1 VSRTGAG
8 WRFWLITLATAVG
21 IATTASLGAW
31 QLSRAAGKEAL
42 QAQIDAQRRLPPLEA
57 DALHKGAPLHRTVV
71 VRGHWL
77 ADHTVF
83 LDNRQMNGKPGF
95 FVLTPLQIEGS
106 AAVVV
111 VQRGWIPR
119 NFGDRTAL
127 PRVQTP
133 AGLVTVQGRIAPP
146 PGRLYDFAGAPVGP
160 IRQNLDLAQYGAELS
175 RPLLDLTVVQTGD
188 PSEGLLRQ
196 WGEPATGVDKHYGY
210 AFQWFGLAALIAI
223 LYVWFQIVRRFF
235 FTPGRPR

>member
-1 VSRTGAG
+1 
-8 WRFWLITLATAVG
+8 
-21 IATTASLGAW
+21 
-31 QLSRAAGKEAL
+31 
-42 QAQIDAQRRLPPLEA
+42 
-57 DALHKGAPLHRTVV
+57 
-71 VRGHWL
+71 
-77 ADHTVF
+77 VF

-119 NFGDRTAL
+119 NFGDRAAL

-133 AGLVTVQGRIAPP
+133 AGVVSVQGRIAPP

-210 AFQWFGLAALIAI
+210 AFQWFGLAGLIAI

>member
-57 DALHKGAPLHRTVV
+57 DALHKGAPLHRAVV

-119 NFGDRTAL
+119 NFGDRAAL

-133 AGLVTVQGRIAPP
+133 AGEVEVHGRITGRPP
-146 PGRLYDFAGAPVGP
+146 RAYALGKEAGGP
-160 IRQNLDLAQYGAELS
+160 IRQNLDLDAFRRETGL
-175 RPLLDLTVVQTGD
+175 PLADVVVRQTGG
-188 PSEGLLRQ
+188 PSEGLERD
-196 WGEPATGVDKHYGY
+196 WPEPATGIDTHYGY
-210 AFQWFGLAALIAI
+210 AFQWFGLCALIGA
-223 LYVWFQIVRRFF
+223 LFLWFQVVRPFYRS
-235 FTPGRPR
+235 PRA

>member
-1 VSRTGAG
+1 MSRTGAG

-57 DALHKGAPLHRTVV
+57 DALHKGAPLQRTVV

-95 FVLTPLQIEGS
+95 FVLTPLQVDGGS
-106 AAVVV
+106 TVVV
-111 VQRGWIPR
+111 VQRGWAPR
-119 NFGDRTAL
+119 DFNDRTAL
-127 PRVQTP
+127 PPVQTP
-133 AGLVTVQGRIAPP
+133 SGLVNVQGRIAPAP
-146 PGRLYDFAGAPVGP
+146 ARLLDFAGAPDGA
-160 IRQNLDLAQYGAELS
+160 IRQNLDLARFAAELR
-175 RPLLDLTVVQTGD
+175 RPLLDVTVLQTGD
-188 PSEGLLRQ
+188 ASEGLLRQ
-196 WGEPATGVDKHYGY
+196 WSEPASGADKHYGY
-210 AFQWFGLAALIAI
+210 AFQWFGLAALITI

-235 FTPGRPR
+235 PAARRTG